1 MPYHEKYIMTQYS
14 ILQAIISPRTD
25 ERINIGIVM
34 SDGRQTSWKASEQKL
49 NILRLWRGEA
59 AYRMVKRISDGLETN
74 EQLRQEIMQPAQLS
88 YIGRYANNLVAMTP
102 ASNHDAN
109 LTTSLA
115 STLYHNTID

>member
-1 MPYHEKYIMTQYS
+1 MTQYS

-25 ERINIGIVM
+25 ERINIGVLM
-34 SDGRQTSWKASEQKL
+34 SDGKQTSWRASEQKL

-59 AYRMVKRISDGLETN
+59 AYRMVKRISDGLEKN

-88 YIGRYANNLVAMTP
+88 YIGRYANNLVTMTP
-102 ASNHDAN
+102 ASNYDAN

-115 STLYHNTID
+115 STLYHNAID